1 MAEFEI
7 PDFLKNLDPEDIHNE
22 MITQMPSDIDIS
34 EGSHPYN
41 YTFPTAY
48 VLSRLIQFKFIEAIK
63 MITPQFCQGYD
74 SIAEYHG
81 ETRGLARKSAIAA
94 TGILNVTAKAGTI
107 IPAGSIFS
115 TLSSNGVTAIKYKT
129 IEECV
134 FKTEATMDI
143 CIEAVIPGQSGNV
156 PANTI
161 IVKESDITGITAVT
175 NQNPTDGGMNEESL
189 DDFIN
194 RIVEFDQNQG
204 QSYIGNPAD
213 YKRWA
218 EEVPKVGH
226 AVVINPTDNTGT
238 ITIVITDQN
247 GEPADHSICAAV
259 YNHIMDPTPL
269 SANGTSPENELTG
282 YERLAPINAKLIVIP
297 PVTQAIYL
305 SVHIK
310 INTDKTT
317 IQTVKKILTTS
328 VREYLSSA
336 EEYIYLSDIG
346 AIISGID
353 GVIDYGMNTLTING
367 LTSNIPIAE
376 NSRPTISE
384 ENINIALLED

>member
-7 PDFLKNLDPEDIHNE
+7 PDFLKNMDPEDIHNE
-22 MITQMPSDIDIS
+22 MITQMPFDIDIS

-81 ETRGLARKSAIAA
+81 GTRGLTRKSAIAA

-115 TLSSNGVTAIKYKT
+115 TLSSNGVASIKYKT

-134 FKTEATMDI
+134 FETEATMDI

-156 PANTI
+156 QANTI
-161 IVKESDITGITAVT
+161 IVKENDITGIIAVT

-194 RIVEFDQNQG
+194 RMVEFDQNQG

-226 AVVINPTDNTGT
+226 AVVINPTDDTGT

-247 GEPADHSICAAV
+247 GEPANLSICAAV

-269 SANGTSPENELTG
+269 STNGTRPENELTG

-297 PVTQAIYL
+297 PVTQATYL

-310 INTDKTT
+310 IDTEKTS
-317 IQTVKKILTTS
+317 IQAVKKILASS

-336 EEYIYLSDIG
+336 EEYIYLSDVG

-353 GVIDYGMNTLTING
+353 GVIDYGMNSLTING

>member
-7 PDFLKNLDPEDIHNE
+7 PDFLKNQDPEDIHNE

-81 ETRGLARKSAIAA
+81 GTRGLTRKSAIAA

-115 TLSSNGVTAIKYKT
+115 TLSSNGVASIKYKT

-134 FKTEATMDI
+134 FESEATMDI

-156 PANTI
+156 QANTI
-161 IVKESDITGITAVT
+161 IVKENDITGITAVT
-175 NQNPTDGGMNEESL
+175 NQNPTEGGMNEESL
-189 DDFIN
+189 DDFIK
-194 RIVEFDQNQG
+194 RMVEFDQNQG

-226 AVVINPTDNTGT
+226 AVVINPTDDTGT

-247 GEPADHSICAAV
+247 GDPADLSICAAV

-269 SANGTSPENELTG
+269 STNGTSPENELTG

-310 INTDKTT
+310 IDTEKTS
-317 IQTVKKILTTS
+317 IQAVKKILTSS
-328 VREYLSSA
+328 VRELA
-336 EEYIYLSDIG
+336 TCK
-346 AIISGID
+346 
-353 GVIDYGMNTLTING
+353 TLK
-367 LTSNIPIAE
+367 P
-376 NSRPTISE
+376 
-384 ENINIALLED
+384 

>member
-7 PDFLKNLDPEDIHNE
+7 PDFLQGQSPEEIFSD
-22 MITQMPSDIDIS
+22 MIEQMPADIDIS

-41 YTFPTAY
+41 YIFPTAY
-48 VLSRLIQFKFIEAIK
+48 IISRLIQFRLIEAIK
-63 MITPQFCQGYD
+63 MITPQFCQGHD
-74 SIAEYHG
+74 TIATYHG
-81 ETRGLARKSAIAA
+81 GTRGLTRKSAIAA

-115 TLSSNGVTAIKYKT
+115 TLSSNGVASIKYKT

-134 FKTEATMDI
+134 FETEATMDI

-156 PANTI
+156 QANTI
-161 IVKESDITGITAVT
+161 IVKENDITGITAVT
-175 NQNPTDGGMNEESL
+175 NQNPTEGGMNEESL

-194 RIVEFDQNQG
+194 RMTEYDQNQG

-218 EEVPKVGH
+218 EEVSGVGH
-226 AVVINPTDNTGT
+226 ASVIMPTDDSG
-238 ITIVITDQN
+238 IVTIVITNQN
-247 GEPADHSICAAV
+247 GDPADTDICASV
-259 YNHIMDPTPL
+259 YNHIMDPTPP
-269 SANGTSPENELTG
+269 SPDGTRPENEITG
-282 YERLAPINAKLIVIP
+282 LERLAPINARLHIIP
-297 PVTQAIYL
+297 PLTQPITL
-305 SVHIK
+305 SVSIS
-310 INTDKTT
+310 INTEKTT
-317 IQTVKKILTTS
+317 LQTVKSSLVSAIAK
-328 VREYLSSA
+328 YLVTA
-336 EEYIYLSDIG
+336 EKYIYLSDIG

-353 GVIDYGMNTLTING
+353 GVIDYGMSTLTING

-384 ENINIALLED
+384 ENINIALLEG